1 MSLRQSIFR
10 HIWLALPLLAFSA
23 CGNSNDSTCTFTYS
37 QQFSGNI
44 STILWPVGTTRASAN
59 DAYAPDFRWHKNDST
74 LDSLSGH
81 LGQVVLLNFWATWCG
96 PCKAE
101 MPAIQ
106 AVQDQM
112 GDSLFVIGVAVD
124 QCSPY
129 ATVSE
134 YIRSNDI
141 RYQIAV
147 DSLSRLYEQYWL
159 WQPLEIPVSYF
170 IGPDGRIKTIGVG
183 EGDEAAILSSAR
195 AAEQ

>member
-1 MSLRQSIFR
+1 MSRRSMLKY
-10 HIWLALPLLAFSA
+10 AAPLLMALVGCST
-23 CGNSNDSTCTFTYS
+23 SSDSPCTFSYS
-37 QQFSGNI
+37 QQVNGNI
-44 STILWPVGTTRASAN
+44 STILWPVGAARANAK
-59 DAYAPDFRWHKNDST
+59 DPYAPDFRWHKNDTT

-106 AVQDQM
+106 AAQDEM

-124 QCSPY
+124 QCNPY
-129 ATVSE
+129 QTVSD
-134 YIRSNDI
+134 YVSGNGI

-170 IGPDGRIKTIGVG
+170 IGPDGTIKVIGVG
-183 EGDEAAILSSAR
+183 QGDKAAILANARRSA
-195 AAEQ
+195 Q